1 MYAVLL
7 SRGCQMPVAFLKM
20 KKVLRGDANTA
31 RWL

>member
-1 MYAVLL
+1 
-7 SRGCQMPVAFLKM
+7 M